1 MGANKKCDMH
11 SFGVVAL
18 EVIMEKYPGDLISFL
33 SSSPPHGHQILLKD
47 VLDQRF
53 SPPMHQGAKK
63 IVFVAKIVFS
73 YLQQNPHVRPS
84 MKQVS
89 EKLSPLV
96 SSFSQVN
103 KISDEY
109 NQYSGENTL
118 LYSSNQKSHLPLTT
132 GFPSNQT
139 I

>member
-1 MGANKKCDMH
+1 MY
-11 SFGVVAL
+11 SFRVEAL
-18 EVIMEKYPGDLISFL
+18 EVIMGKYPGDLISFL
-33 SSSPPHGHQILLKD
+33 SSSSPQGHQILLKD
-47 VLDQRF
+47 VFYRRL
-53 SPPMHQGAKK
+53 SAPIHEVAEK
-63 IVFVAKIVFS
+63 IVSIAKIVFS
-73 YLQQNPHVRPS
+73 YLQQNPHVWPS

-118 LYSSNQKSHLPLTT
+118 LCSSNQKSHLPLTT